1 MPVTNAV
8 LNFATISQWLT
19 DLLQEV
25 SELSTKLA
33 TMESENQQ
41 LYRDLS
47 DAHTSLKN
55 QALVHEVRRRSED
68 NLRQLQE
75 EMASRVEVEAS
86 LREECAELRS
96 DNQRLTSGMEELR
109 LNLERE
115 VERRMELESKRLGS
129 LEQERDQMKAE
140 LEAASSLVEDA
151 TASLKFELST
161 QNIELQQVREVGG
174 DGSGRGWEWKWAGL

>member
-1 MPVTNAV
+1 MTVFV
-8 LNFATISQWLT
+8 DSLS
-19 DLLQEV
+19 LQEV
-25 SELSTKLA
+25 SELSSKLA
-33 TMESENQQ
+33 KMESEKEQ
-41 LYRDLS
+41 LQRDLS

-75 EMASRVEVEAS
+75 EMTSRAEVESS
-86 LREECAELRS
+86 LREECAGLRAE
-96 DNQRLTSGMEELR
+96 NQRLTSGLEELR
-109 LNLERE
+109 MEKDRE
-115 VERRMELESKRLGS
+115 VERRVELESNRLGS

-161 QNIELQQVREVGG
+161 QNIELQQVREV
-174 DGSGRGWEWKWAGL
+174 SGRGWELVGGGRGRWGWE